1 MPPMTVDGHSLS
13 LDGRR
18 LWLVSGTVDYARTP
32 RALWASRLRAARQAG
47 LNCVETSVV
56 WSLHEPRPGVYD
68 FTGELDLPAFIKEIA
83 AQGLW
88 CVLRMGPYVG
98 QGRDL
103 GGLPTWV
110 LGPSQR
116 RLRGNDSGYMGAAS
130 RFLAAA
136 CARIVDLQATGTS
149 RKRTG
154 PIVMVRSEHR
164 WLCRDGVVGEAYIS
178 ELLRFLRESGVSV
191 PIAIA
196 NNLYQSAEGTIEGW
210 SGSSHLFANM
220 RQLGTVCPDQPRLAL
235 DVGVG
240 RTDGASWGA
249 SVSDQ
254 GAGELFRRLVHALAA
269 GAQFTVSPFCAGTN
283 FGFGGGRSGGPG
295 GGFHTTAPD
304 AGGELV
310 PVAQDGQRTAAYDA
324 VKRVATFASS
334 FERLLAGLDP
344 SYRPVS
350 LAPPEGTG
358 AEQAGARKKA
368 ARAADGAGPTSVV
381 HLSGTQGS
389 VVFLMSPPDRGR
401 QRVPLVLSD
410 GSMLSAEVGEWGVGW
425 VIMNTHLVN
434 RSTLDFCTLSVLAL
448 VGRVLV
454 CFGPA
459 GASGLLS
466 INSATMELGVP
477 TGSTPSIVEHEGV
490 CIVVLSEAMTD
501 ATIVIPG
508 EAVLVG
514 VRSIDESGRAEVHP
528 DFKSAVRIDAAG
540 EHATVGEAAR
550 APSVR
555 TPPKAVLGA
564 WTCSPC
570 DDYTTGKSDRF
581 AVIEGPGALEN
592 LGAPSGY
599 GWYRLRLKSGS
610 AKKLKGGFVEAADRL
625 HLFAGGETVALI
637 GEGPG
642 ASGFIEPLTVKSGEQ
657 VWTVLTDNLGRLS
670 DGSSMG
676 EPKGL
681 HGHIWELG
689 AIKAGA
695 SKLESDDPV
704 APLKFRSPIFGVE
717 SDDRT
722 DARRLTWRFE
732 HRRSTPVVLVIEPL
746 AELGAESLAA
756 ALLLVNG
763 TPVRLLR
770 PWCGDRIVLSAEEL
784 SRGKN
789 AVQIAVVGDADAAL
803 SAYKS
808 AVSFYEGKSR
818 ITEKAEWAFARWEP
832 PAKGS
837 YDAWSAKG
845 GKSRGGVGI
854 PTWWR
859 CEFTVTGATRPLHL
873 DAAGLSKGQVFVNGH
888 NAGRYWV
895 ATAKGKAVPPQT
907 RYYLPEPWLH
917 TDKPNDLVIF
927 DEHGC
932 TPDKCSLVY

>member
-1 MPPMTVDGHSLS
+1 MPPITVDGHSLS

-18 LWLVSGTVDYARTP
+18 LWLVTGTVDYARTP

-83 AQGLW
+83 AQGMW

-103 GGLPTWV
+103 GGIPTWV

-116 RLRGNDSGYMGAAS
+116 RLRGNDPGYMGAAS
-130 RFLAAA
+130 RFIAAA

-164 WLCRDGVVGEAYIS
+164 WFCRDAAVGEAYIN
-178 ELLRFLRESGVSV
+178 ELLRFLRESGVTV
-191 PIAIA
+191 PIATA

-210 SGSSHLFANM
+210 SGSSHLFSNM

-235 DVGVG
+235 DVGTG
-240 RTDGASWGA
+240 RAEGARWGGSA
-249 SVSDQ
+249 SGDAP
-254 GAGELFRRLVHALAA
+254 GGLFRHLAEALAA
-269 GAQFTVSPFCAGTN
+269 GAQFTVSPFSAGTN
-283 FGFGGGRSGGPG
+283 FGFGAGRTGGPD
-295 GGFHTTAPD
+295 GGFHATAPD
-304 AGGELV
+304 AGGPTV
-310 PVAQDGQRTAAYDA
+310 PVAQDGQRTPSYDE
-324 VKRVATFASS
+324 VKRIATFASS
-334 FERLLAGLDP
+334 FERLLSGLDP

-350 LAPPEGTG
+350 LAPPEGAGVET
-358 AEQAGARKKA
+358 AGAKKST
-368 ARAADGAGPTSVV
+368 RAAEGAGPASVV

-389 VVFLMSPPDRGR
+389 VVFLFAPPDRGR

-410 GSMLSAEVGEWGVGW
+410 GSMLSAEVGDWGVGW

-459 GASGLLS
+459 GATGLLS
-466 INSATMELGVP
+466 INSASIELGVP
-477 TGSTPSIVEHEGV
+477 SGSAPSIVEHEGV
-490 CIVVLSEAMTD
+490 CVVVLSEAMAD
-501 ATIVIPG
+501 ATIVVPG
-508 EAVLVG
+508 DAVLVG
-514 VRSIDESGRAEVHP
+514 VRSIDESGRAEAHP
-528 DFKSAVRIDAAG
+528 GFKSMLRIDAKG
-540 EHATVGEAAR
+540 EHAVVAESARVPVTTR
-550 APSVR
+550 APAKV
-555 TPPKAVLGA
+555 ALGA
-564 WTCSPC
+564 WSCSPC
-570 DDYTTGKSDRF
+570 DGHAAGKSDRF
-581 AVIEGPGALEN
+581 AVIEGPSALEN

-599 GWYRLRLKSGS
+599 GWYRLRLKSIS
-610 AKKLKGGFVEAADRL
+610 AKKVKGGFVEAADRL
-625 HLFAGGETVALI
+625 HVFADGEPVALI

-642 ASGFIEPLTVKSGEQ
+642 ASGFIEPLALKSGEQ
-657 VWTVLTDNLGRLS
+657 VWTVLADNLGRLA
-670 DGSSMG
+670 DGPSMG

-681 HGHIWELG
+681 YGHIWDLG

-695 SKLESDDPV
+695 SKVEHGDPV
-704 APLKFRSPIFGVE
+704 SPLKFRSPIFGVE

-722 DARRLTWRFE
+722 DPRRLTWRFE
-732 HRRSTPVVLVIEPL
+732 HRRSTPIILVIEPL
-746 AELGAESLAA
+746 AGIGAESLGA

-763 TPVRLLR
+763 SPVRLLR

-789 AVQIAVVGDADAAL
+789 MVQVTVVGDADAAL
-803 SAYKS
+803 AAYKA
-808 AVSFYEGKSR
+808 AVMFYEGKSR

-837 YDAWSAKG
+837 YDAWTAKG
-845 GKSRGGVGI
+845 GRARGGAGI
-854 PTWWR
+854 PTWWK
-859 CEFTVTGATRPLHL
+859 CEFTLASASRPLHL
-873 DAAGLSKGQVFVNGH
+873 DAAGLSKGQVFINGH

-895 ATAKGKAVPPQT
+895 ATARGKAVPPQT

-917 TDKPNDLVIF
+917 TDKPNELVLF
-927 DEHGC
+927 DEHGAA
-932 TPDKCSLVY
+932 PDKCSLVY